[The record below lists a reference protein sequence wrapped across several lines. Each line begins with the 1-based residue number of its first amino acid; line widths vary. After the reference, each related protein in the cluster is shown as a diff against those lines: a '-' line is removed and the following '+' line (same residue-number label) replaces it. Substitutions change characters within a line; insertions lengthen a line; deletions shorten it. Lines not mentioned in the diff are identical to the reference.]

1 MRKIAGDEKRGGI
14 RRKIKG
20 SGCIGGV
27 NESYAA
33 GGGVNLVVGWRR
45 LAKMNRGS
53 LTWKPSSKS
62 RAVSEIPGYARSE

>member
-1 MRKIAGDEKRGGI
+1 MQETRSGGI

-20 SGCIGGV
+20 IGCIGGV

-33 GGGVNLVVGWRR
+33 GGGFNLVVEWRR